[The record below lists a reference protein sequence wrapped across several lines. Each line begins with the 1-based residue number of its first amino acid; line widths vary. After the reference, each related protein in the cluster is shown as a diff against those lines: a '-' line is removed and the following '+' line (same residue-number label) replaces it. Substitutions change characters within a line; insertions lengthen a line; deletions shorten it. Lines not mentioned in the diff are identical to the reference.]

1 MIREEKNHEKQNAI
15 TTYFPLKSFD
25 TLIKIF
31 NQLLTQTCYKKYI
44 IQCTNF
50 KKHKE
55 AYAAKATWNQTQT
68 KNLIFTSCEIT
79 KTF

>member
-1 MIREEKNHEKQNAI
+1 MKNRMQLPPTFLWK
-15 TTYFPLKSFD
+15 D
-25 TLIKIF
+25 TPIKIF

-68 KNLIFTSCEIT
+68 KTLIFTGCEIT

>member
-25 TLIKIF
+25 APIKIF
-31 NQLLTQTCYKKYI
+31 NQLLTQTCYTKYI
-44 IQCTNF
+44 IQCTKF

-55 AYAAKATWNQTQT
+55 AYAAKAT
-68 KNLIFTSCEIT
+68 
-79 KTF
+79 